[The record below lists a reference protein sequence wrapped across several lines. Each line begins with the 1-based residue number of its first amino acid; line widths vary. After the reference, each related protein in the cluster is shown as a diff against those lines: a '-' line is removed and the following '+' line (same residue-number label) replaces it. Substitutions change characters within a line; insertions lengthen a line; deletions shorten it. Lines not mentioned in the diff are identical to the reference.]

1 VSSRKN
7 YLSLI
12 IGVAAFLLVLAPNV
26 FAKKLSSG
34 GTAQVSC
41 GDGLVT
47 YSPIMLWPPNH
58 KMTQI
63 DISFAEPHPE
73 STTDTGTE
81 TLGLAVTGIS
91 SDQDAQ
97 DAAANAGC
105 GPETGAGDDWVFST
119 TPVFGAANDDTA
131 TVSTSV
137 QVAAERC
144 AKLKTSRVYT
154 IDVTCTDSDGA
165 TDTAELNVTVPRSKH
180 PL

>member
-1 VSSRKN
+1 MSSRKN

-12 IGVAAFLLVLAPNV
+12 IGVAAILLVLAPNV

-73 STTDTGTE
+73 GTIDTGPE

-131 TVSTSV
+131 TVSTTV

-165 TDTAELNVTVPRSKH
+165 TDTAELNVTVPRNKH

>member
-1 VSSRKN
+1 VRSRKN
-7 YLSLI
+7 YLNLI